1 MRRLAAVRLAV
12 ALLVVCGACAS
23 VPRTQVLVDY
33 KDAEPVRQVV
43 LEAVNATGHDLPMPP
58 PGIIE
63 QAVRLV
69 TRTADAAP
77 TVPDAFV
84 RAATERLADMN
95 IRVAASDRRLRITI
109 RDWDVRDGAATG
121 AVVFVTAEYELLGAH
136 DEMLWHVRQDR
147 LPVRPSGP
155 NLDRSEVARV
165 VGSCVD
171 QALLSL
177 PAPHAAAAQ

>member
-1 MRRLAAVRLAV
+1 MRRFVAAFLI
-12 ALLVVCGACAS
+12 CSACAA

-33 KDAEPVRQVV
+33 KGAEPVQQVV
-43 LEAVNATGHDLPMPP
+43 LEAVNATGQDLPMPP
-58 PGIIE
+58 PGIVE

-69 TRTADAAP
+69 MRTTDAQP
-77 TVPDAFV
+77 TVPDAFA

-95 IRVAASDRRLRITI
+95 IRVAASNRRLRITI

-136 DEMLWHVRQDR
+136 DETLWHVRQDR

-171 QALLSL
+171 QALVSL